1 MLPYGEI
8 RQQTDYPTLATNQ
21 NQYTFVDF
29 YNKLLIHQQTQGDY
43 YNNFQVT
50 PISQVTNTPDSLD
63 PSNLSVEN
71 RFTYWNHQNLNNQE
85 NNNLYQNRLNNP
97 FYWYANTPAKSTY
110 YNQYEFNPYF
120 NQVKYMSPIEQGK
133 LQSFQEYHRMELR

>member
-43 YNNFQVT
+43 YNNFEVT

-71 RFTYWNHQNLNNQE
+71 RFT
-85 NNNLYQNRLNNP
+85 
-97 FYWYANTPAKSTY
+97 
-110 YNQYEFNPYF
+110 
-120 NQVKYMSPIEQGK
+120 
-133 LQSFQEYHRMELR
+133 